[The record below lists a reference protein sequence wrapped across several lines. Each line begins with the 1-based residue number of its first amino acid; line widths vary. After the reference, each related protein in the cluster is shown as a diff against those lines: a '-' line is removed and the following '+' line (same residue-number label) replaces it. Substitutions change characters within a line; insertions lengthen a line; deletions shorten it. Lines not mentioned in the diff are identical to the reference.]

1 MQIGVRLEGAS
12 SSPDAKIRGA
22 TDTIQSSN
30 RGESFHQDYLSQK
43 QKTEAAAREG
53 TETDLQAAPT
63 PITAPPADRMDL
75 PADTDTVDSHKPSDR
90 DVDTAQNNDLNMIAI
105 HVDEADATKRTIEGQ
120 TLLGRMAQSTIE
132 TAPETSQTEIGLELS
147 KGHDETRHKG
157 KTDRTILSD
166 PTQDIAIGGHK
177 NDKPRTVFTPSTD
190 TAAIVSIVN
199 QASSPIPQ
207 PPKSLAAAANT
218 VNTSATSFN
227 QVISDAQ
234 QVSPQ
239 QPVVKLQIDTNTAGK
254 ISQLISAMSQ
264 NEGDQKSRVYV
275 QLDPPELGRLAL
287 DFKFDPQGLQQIIIT
302 SETQEA
308 LKRMRGQHFEL
319 VQALQ
324 ESGIG
329 ESSVYYQQSQDN
341 RGRTLP
347 NYDSNE
353 NDENTAI
360 ATVSTPTITHTYH
373 PNMREKLI
381 ANNSLNIII

>member
-53 TETDLQAAPT
+53 TETDAQAAPT
-63 PITAPPADRMDL
+63 PITAHTADRMDL

-90 DVDTAQNNDLNMIAI
+90 DVDTAQNTDLNMIAI
-105 HVDEADATKRTIEGQ
+105 HVDDADATKRTIEGQ
-120 TLLGRMAQSTIE
+120 ALSGRMAQSTIE
-132 TAPETSQTEIGLELS
+132 TAPDTSQTEIGLDLS

-157 KTDRTILSD
+157 KTDRTIVSD

-177 NDKPRTVFTPSTD
+177 NDKPRTVFTPSAD
-190 TAAIVSIVN
+190 TAAIVSTVN
-199 QASSPIPQ
+199 QASPPIPQ
-207 PPKSLAAAANT
+207 SHTSLAAAANT
-218 VNTSATSFN
+218 PATSFN

-254 ISQLISAMSQ
+254 ISQLISAISQ

-319 VQALQ
+319 VQALH

-329 ESSVYYQQSQDN
+329 ESAVSYQQSQDN
-341 RGRTLP
+341 RGRTLL

-360 ATVSTPTITHTYH
+360 TTVSTPKITHTYH